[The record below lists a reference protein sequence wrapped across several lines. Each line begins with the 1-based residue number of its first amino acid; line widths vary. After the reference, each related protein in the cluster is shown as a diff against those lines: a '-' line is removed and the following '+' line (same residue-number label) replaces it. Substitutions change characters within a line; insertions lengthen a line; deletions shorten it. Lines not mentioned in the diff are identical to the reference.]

1 MSHRNPT
8 LYHAASSYYSM
19 VARYSLALS
28 GIDYQSHL
36 LDIHKKREQLQDWY
50 VAINP
55 AMTVP
60 TLVTD
65 DKTYTSSTAI
75 VQFAIEQRPQCWIE
89 STASSPTNTTST
101 TSTTVR
107 RDISALVDSH
117 DAFAVERLTFNA
129 LMKKLPPLRWL
140 FPKMLQKICDGLAQE
155 IEQGRSNAADVSAA
169 INIEA
174 LQAKLALN
182 QSRLAY
188 FTGEPLGV
196 RQERQIALAQT
207 FVRGFGQAPRGPWLF
222 GDQPSHADVVFIV
235 FLARLRMVGLLEPV
249 QVPEAFVDWLEQK
262 TQTQAFKNADVWVKL
277 QPLRLMSHR

>member
-19 VARYSLALS
+19 IARYSLALS
-28 GIDYQSHL
+28 GIDYDSRL

-60 TLVTD
+60 ALVTQ

-75 VQFAIEQRPQCWIE
+75 VQYAIAQRPECWLA
-89 STASSPTNTTST
+89 STASAATLEQ
-101 TSTTVR
+101 
-107 RDISALVDSH
+107 IGALVDRH

-140 FPKMLQKICDGLAQE
+140 FPKLLQKICDGLAQE
-155 IEQGRSNAADVSAA
+155 IEQGLSNSAEA
-169 INIEA
+169 PATVNIQA
-174 LQAKLALN
+174 LQAKLKLN

-188 FTGEPLGV
+188 FSGEPLSV
-196 RQERQIALAQT
+196 RQNRQIELAQT
-207 FVRGFGQAPRGPWLF
+207 FVSGFGSGPRGQWLF
-222 GDQPSHADVVFIV
+222 GEHPSHADVVFIV
-235 FLARLRMVGLLEPV
+235 FLARLRMVGLLQAV

-262 TQTQAFKNADVWVKL
+262 TQTSAFKDADIWVKL
-277 QPLRLMSHR
+277 QPLRLLSHR

>member
-1 MSHRNPT
+1 MSDRNPT

-19 VARYSLALS
+19 IARYALALS
-28 GIDYQSHL
+28 GIDYDTRL
-36 LDIHKKREQLQDWY
+36 LDIHKKREQLEDWY
-50 VAINP
+50 VALNP

-60 TLVTD
+60 TLVAD
-65 DKTYTSSTAI
+65 DTTYTSSTDI
-75 VQFAIEQRPQCWIE
+75 VRFAIAQRPDCWLE
-89 STASSPTNTTST
+89 STATNPTDTTT
-101 TSTTVR
+101 R
-107 RDISALVDSH
+107 HDIGSLVDSH

-155 IEQGRSNAADVSAA
+155 IEQGRSHSADVPTS

-188 FTGEPLGV
+188 FTGEPLSV
-196 RQERQIALAQT
+196 RQERQIKLAQT
-207 FVRGFGQAPRGPWLF
+207 FVRGFGQGPRGQWLF
-222 GDQPSHADVVFIV
+222 GDLPSHADAVFVV
-235 FLARLRMVGLLEPV
+235 FLARLRMVGLLQAV

-262 TQTQAFKNADVWVKL
+262 TQTSAFKDADIWVKL